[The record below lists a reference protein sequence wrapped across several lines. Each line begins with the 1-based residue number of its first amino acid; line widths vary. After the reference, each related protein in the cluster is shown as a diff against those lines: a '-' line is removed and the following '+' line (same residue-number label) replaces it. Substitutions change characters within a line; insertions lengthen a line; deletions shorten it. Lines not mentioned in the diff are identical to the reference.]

1 MISGDRN
8 ISRLLELYAM
18 KQYGLTLKELPT
30 VIWEDKIDK
39 KTKKVDDVLA
49 TDDKSLKVDKRDNDH
64 YNHDHDGVKENITN
78 DDDTDADGDDNSSHE
93 LESPVTEEDVSK
105 RDTSF
110 TREDM
115 RDLLNEVDVFVL
127 PTRGE
132 GMNYKV
138 SIYLCIYLHIYHMYL
153 VYHICPSTYHSI
165 YYALKH

>member
-1 MISGDRN
+1 
-8 ISRLLELYAM
+8 M

-39 KTKKVDDVLA
+39 KTEKIDDVLA

-64 YNHDHDGVKENITN
+64 YNNGHNDVKEHITN
-78 DDDTDADGDDNSSHE
+78 DDDDDDDNSSHE
-93 LESPVTEEDVSK
+93 LESPVSEEDVSK

-132 GMNYKV
+132 GMNYKL
-138 SIYLCIYLHIYHMYL
+138 SIYLCIYLHIYNMYL
-153 VYHICPSTYHSI
+153 VYHICSSTYHSI
-165 YYALKH
+165 YSAL